1 MSKTTKNAKHLVN
14 ANVFNI
20 ASKVKKFQKQ
30 LQKWDG
36 PEKAAKFL
44 HETFGK

>member
-20 ASKVKKFQKQ
+20 ATRIKKFQK
-30 LQKWDG
+30 
-36 PEKAAKFL
+36 PRRATKANK
-44 HETFGK
+44 

>member
-20 ASKVKKFQKQ
+20 ATKIKKFQKP
-30 LQKWDG
+30 KRAT
-36 PEKAAKFL
+36 KANK
-44 HETFGK
+44 